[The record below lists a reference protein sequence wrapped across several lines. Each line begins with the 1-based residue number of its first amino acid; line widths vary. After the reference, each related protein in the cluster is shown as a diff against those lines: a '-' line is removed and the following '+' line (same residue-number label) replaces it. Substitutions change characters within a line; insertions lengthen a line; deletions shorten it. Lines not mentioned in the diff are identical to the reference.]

1 MTTVCLWEARPGP
14 WPGETKAALSYLASN
29 LLEQSPELPL
39 VFCFLLRRSWLRGLK
54 NNKTILHK
62 RTHKKETGHLL
73 SSEIVER
80 KPWVG
85 HDAVPEGEVG
95 ISGGQRHAKVSPSEC
110 VALASD

>member
-1 MTTVCLWEARPGP
+1 
-14 WPGETKAALSYLASN
+14 
-29 LLEQSPELPL
+29 
-39 VFCFLLRRSWLRGLK
+39 
-54 NNKTILHK
+54 
-62 RTHKKETGHLL
+62 
-73 SSEIVER
+73 VER